1 MVRHLPPLPALRA
14 FEAAC
19 RLRSYSLAAAELHI
33 TQGAV
38 SQQIRK
44 LEEELGACLFTR
56 KGTRMLPTAEAEA
69 LAAHIRDGLKLIRDG
84 LDGFCGEEPGALVI
98 SVMPSFARLWLG
110 PRLAEIGRRWP
121 EMRLDI
127 RSDRSLANF
136 VSDGVDLAIRA
147 GDGDWPGL
155 EIVHLAA
162 PAAFPVVSPAAMKDL
177 LPNGEWDLTDAA
189 LLEPADPLWSRWLGA
204 AQRRGAAGL
213 GSTIFDDAAMVV
225 DAALDGAGVA
235 LVRSHLVARL
245 LTSGRLVRLQ
255 KPTAAPGRS
264 YFAVWPRRS
273 RKARLIGEFVD
284 WLRAELPASVARAEA

>member
-1 MVRHLPPLPALRA
+1 MRHLPPLPALRA

-44 LEEELGACLFTR
+44 LEDQLGAQLFVR
-56 KGTRMLPTAEAEA
+56 RGARMLPTPGAES
-69 LAAHIRDGLKLIRDG
+69 LAASVRDGLKLIRDG
-84 LDGFCGEEPGALVI
+84 LDGFCGEEPGTLVI

-121 EMRLDI
+121 QMRLDI
-127 RSDRSLANF
+127 RSERSLANF
-136 VSDGVDLAIRA
+136 VSDGVDLGVRA

-155 EIVHLAA
+155 EVAHLAA
-162 PAAFPVVSPAAMKDL
+162 PAAFPVVAPAAMKEL

-189 LLEPADPLWSRWLGA
+189 LLEPSDPLWSRWLGGA
-204 AQRRGAAGL
+204 RRRGAAGL
-213 GSTIFDDAAMVV
+213 GSTIFDDSALVV

-235 LVRSHLVARL
+235 LLRSHLVERL
-245 LTSGRLVRLQ
+245 LAQGRLVRLQ
-255 KPTAAPGRS
+255 KPTAAPGNS

-273 RKARLIGEFVD
+273 RKARLIGELVD
-284 WLRAELPASVARAEA
+284 WLRGELSASVARAEA

>member
-1 MVRHLPPLPALRA
+1 MRHLPPLPALRA

-19 RLRSYSLAAAELHI
+19 RLQSYSQAAAELHI

-44 LEEELGACLFTR
+44 LEEELGAHLFVR
-56 KGTRMLPTAEAEA
+56 KGPRMLPTPEAET
-69 LAAHIRDGLKLIRDG
+69 LAASIRDGLKLIRDG

-127 RSDRSLANF
+127 RSERGLANF
-136 VSDGVDLAIRA
+136 VTDGVDVAVRA
-147 GDGDWPGL
+147 GDGHWPGL

-162 PAAFPVVSPAAMKDL
+162 PAAFPVVSPGAMKDL

-189 LLEPADPLWSRWLGA
+189 LLEPADPMWSRWLGA
-204 AQRRGAAGL
+204 ARRRGAAGL
-213 GSTIFDDAAMVV
+213 GSTIFDDSAMVV
-225 DAALDGAGVA
+225 DAALDGSGVA
-235 LVRSHLVARL
+235 LVRSHLVARHL
-245 LTSGRLVRLQ
+245 AQGRLVRLQ
-255 KPTAAPGRS
+255 KPTAAPGFS

-273 RKARLIGEFVD
+273 RKAKLIGEFVD
-284 WLRAELPASVARAEA
+284 WLRVELPASVTRAES

>member
-1 MVRHLPPLPALRA
+1 VRHLPPLPALRA

-19 RLRSYSLAAAELHI
+19 RLQSYSQAAGELHI

-44 LEEELGACLFTR
+44 LEEELGAHLFVR
-56 KGTRMLPTAEAEA
+56 KGTRMLPTPEAEV
-69 LAAHIRDGLKLIRDG
+69 LAAGIRDGLKLIRDG
-84 LDGFCGEEPGALVI
+84 LDGFRGEEPGSLVI

-121 EMRLDI
+121 ELRLDI

-136 VSDGVDLAIRA
+136 VTDGVDLAVRA

-155 EIVHLAA
+155 EITHLAA
-162 PAAFPVVSPAAMKDL
+162 PAAFPVVSPAAMAEL

-204 AQRRGAAGL
+204 ARRRGAAGL
-213 GSTIFDDAAMVV
+213 GSTIFDDSAMVV
-225 DAALDGAGVA
+225 DAALEGSGVA
-235 LVRSHLVARL
+235 LVRSHLVGRL
-245 LTSGRLVRLQ
+245 LAQGRLVRLQ
-255 KPTAAPGRS
+255 KPTAAPGHS

-273 RKARLIGEFVD
+273 RKARLIGDLVE
-284 WLRAELPASVARAEA
+284 WLRVEMSASVVRAEG

>member
-1 MVRHLPPLPALRA
+1 M
-14 FEAAC
+14 
-19 RLRSYSLAAAELHI
+19 I
-33 TQGAV
+33 
-38 SQQIRK
+38 
-44 LEEELGACLFTR
+44 
-56 KGTRMLPTAEAEA
+56 PTPEAEA
-69 LAAHIRDGLKLIRDG
+69 LAASVRDGLKLIRDG
-84 LDGFCGEEPGALVI
+84 IDGFCGEEPGALVI

-110 PRLAEIGRRWP
+110 PRLAEIGRRFP
-121 EMRLDI
+121 DMRLDI
-127 RSDRSLANF
+127 RSERGLANF
-136 VSDGVDLAIRA
+136 VTDGVDLAVRA

-162 PAAFPVVSPAAMKDL
+162 PAAFPVVSPGAINDL

-189 LLEPADPLWSRWLGA
+189 LLEPSDPLWSRWLGGA
-204 AQRRGAAGL
+204 RRRGAAGL

-245 LTSGRLVRLQ
+245 LAQGRLARLQ

-273 RKARLIGEFVD
+273 RKAKLIGEFVD
-284 WLRAELPASVARAEA
+284 WLRAELTDSVARAEA

>member
-1 MVRHLPPLPALRA
+1 MRHLPPLPALRA

-19 RLRSYSLAAAELHI
+19 RLQSYSAAAAELHI

-44 LEEELGACLFTR
+44 LEEQLGAPLFAR
-56 KGTRMLPTAEAEA
+56 RGPRMLPTPEAET
-69 LAAHIRDGLKLIRDG
+69 LAASIRDGLKLIRDG

-127 RSDRSLANF
+127 RSEQRLANF
-136 VSDGVDLAIRA
+136 VTDGVDLAIRA
-147 GDGDWPGL
+147 GDGDWPGV

-162 PAAFPVVSPAAMKDL
+162 PAAFPVVSPAAIKDL

-189 LLEPADPLWSRWLGA
+189 LLEPSDPLWSRWLGA
-204 AQRRGAAGL
+204 GRRRGAAGV
-213 GSTIFDDAAMVV
+213 GSTIFDDSAMVV
-225 DAALDGAGVA
+225 DAALDGSGVA

-245 LTSGRLVRLQ
+245 LAQGRLVRLQ

-273 RKARLIGEFVD
+273 RKAKLIGELVD
-284 WLRAELPASVARAEA
+284 WLRVELSASIVRAES